1 MNKLPFPIT
10 ESRAKK
16 SPLKNIKKVEEIL
29 NDYNNGIDIG
39 FSRISTLKSMGLIPR
54 NNGFYELGQK
64 YK

>member
-10 ESRAKK
+10 DSRVKK
-16 SPLKNIKKVEEIL
+16 SPLKTVKKVIEIL
-29 NDYNNGIDIG
+29 NNYNHGINIG

-54 NNGFYELGQK
+54 NNGFYQLGQK